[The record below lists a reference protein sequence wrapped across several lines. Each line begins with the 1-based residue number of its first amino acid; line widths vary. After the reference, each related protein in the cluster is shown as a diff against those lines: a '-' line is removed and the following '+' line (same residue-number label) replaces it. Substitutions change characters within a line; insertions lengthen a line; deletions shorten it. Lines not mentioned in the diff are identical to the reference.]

1 MPIPPADDYNANSP
15 RKAGLWARLSG
26 GGAFTGRL
34 VAGLFALII
43 VAAVVALVVTNRE
56 NIFTLDASTEAVAF
70 RITDPVLSE
79 WALGTAQL
87 MEDPLAAVA
96 AGRALDA
103 HSTLFIA
110 PGTQVR
116 LQRHG
121 IGRIRIQLTAP
132 EHGSAGYVLQSDG
145 SRIPLHDWALLLVE
159 IAERPLL
166 LPFRGTLSVG
176 DDVAAGVD
184 SILLSGTVSV
194 VEEQLLGKTHY
205 VAGGETLD
213 PGDRVQLWRRSDEQ
227 GQSPEPA
234 VVSGFVRAEASKG
247 FSEPVNAF
255 TLVAHGQAD
264 YVQVE
269 RLGSAGYHIRA
280 PHWARFLHDPLL
292 AASTAIIALVALLL
306 EVLSKC
312 GSVVGG
318 VRKEEKETPPPGANP
333 EPGQGDSPSG
343 TKHERTAD
351 IESEPSQPI

>member
-1 MPIPPADDYNANSP
+1 MSIQSDDYTAKPS
-15 RKAGLWARLSG
+15 RKTSLWARLSG
-26 GGAFTGRL
+26 DGAFRGRL
-34 VAGLFALII
+34 VAGIFAAII
-43 VAAVVALVVTNRE
+43 VAAVIALVVTDRE
-56 NIFTLDASTEAVAF
+56 NIFTINASTEAVAF
-70 RITDPVLSE
+70 RITDPVLSQ
-79 WALGTAQL
+79 WALGTARL
-87 MEDPLAAVA
+87 MEDPLAEVA
-96 AGRALDA
+96 AGRALRA

-121 IGRIRIQLTAP
+121 IGWVRIQLTVP
-132 EHGSAGYVLQSDG
+132 DHGSAGYVMQPDG

-159 IAERPLL
+159 IAERPLVF
-166 LPFRGTLSVG
+166 PFRGTLSVG

-184 SILLSGTVSV
+184 SILLGGTVSV

-213 PGDRVQLWRRSDEQ
+213 PGDRVQLWRRNGEQ
-227 GQSPEPA
+227 GKPPAPA
-234 VVSGFVRAEASKG
+234 VVSGFMRAEASEG

-269 RLGSAGYHIRA
+269 RLGSAGYHIQA

-312 GSVVGG
+312 GSVVGS
-318 VRKEEKETPPPGANP
+318 VRGEGRETPLPGTD
-333 EPGQGDSPSG
+333 PGQGRDSLSDV
-343 TKHERTAD
+343 KRDNTAVT
-351 IESEPSQPI
+351 ESEPSQSS